1 MSSAS
6 PTPGG
11 TRAPGATPHAGARA
25 RLGYNGQ
32 LHEPR
37 SCSQILGNGYREYNP
52 VLRRF
57 HSPDSLSPF
66 GEGGINAY
74 AYCEGDPVNHADPS
88 GHFLVP
94 LAAFMG
100 IGAVG
105 VGAAAG
111 VMAVQGKSK
120 EAGILGAIAGALGA
134 ISMVAAG
141 MQGYRAVSIRKHRQ
155 KLAMGEVRISE
166 TRRKIVVDVHG
177 NENRTWVG
185 DVPMDATEFSALIKR
200 SLKSGGKVKKNIH
213 LLSCGSADGLV
224 PQGQVISNRTGMN
237 VTAYRGDVAVWP
249 STNKPFGPYQ
259 RVDFQPQTGITKAA
273 TNIRNTELNRRSRGL
288 GTQRELRL
296 M

>member
-1 MSSAS
+1 MSSTS

-74 AYCEGDPVNHADPS
+74 AYCEGDPVNHTDPS

-94 LAAFMG
+94 LAALM
-100 IGAVG
+100 G
-105 VGAAAG
+105 VGAVAVGAVAG

-120 EAGILGAIAGALGA
+120 EAGILGAIAGVLGA
-134 ISMVAAG
+134 VAMTAGGMHVVRSMRPPVK
-141 MQGYRAVSIRKHRQ
+141 VVNKN
-155 KLAMGEVRISE
+155 LATGDVIIWRSPDKDIVR
-166 TRRKIVVDVHG
+166 VHG
-177 NENRTWVG
+177 GKGWTRWGPDRLTGEEVG
-185 DVPMDATEFSALIKR
+185 IK
-200 SLKSGGKVKKNIH
+200 
-213 LLSCGSADGLV
+213 
-224 PQGQVISNRTGMN
+224 
-237 VTAYRGDVAVWP
+237 
-249 STNKPFGPYQ
+249 YQ
-259 RVDFQPQTGITKAA
+259 NTGIGNSREVPVEFQSCWGGWGGDASPGQGFANAARVPVKAPLGPVA
-273 TNIRNTELNRRSRGL
+273 GRAGVKQLTESAPSRVYYPQSGAARLNSAIRNRLLNRYGEGPWL
-288 GTQRELRL
+288 HYP
-296 M
+296 